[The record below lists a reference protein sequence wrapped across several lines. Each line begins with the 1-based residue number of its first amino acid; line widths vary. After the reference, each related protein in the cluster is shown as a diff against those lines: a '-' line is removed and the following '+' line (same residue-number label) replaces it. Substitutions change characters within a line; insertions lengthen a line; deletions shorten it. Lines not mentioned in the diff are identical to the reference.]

1 MNNMKDLVDDLL
13 KIYISS
19 IDSNNAKILQ
29 NVNDKYTI
37 IDKSMISA
45 YLYVK
50 ILEVLNIKNDESK
63 DVLISYLIKQNIY
76 GETGNLALEISDI
89 SKKNLYNE
97 VLNHLVIDQFEYKN
111 RILKKLKYNYKIIE
125 NNEYFRLIEFCEQ
138 VAEYYILDKLLRR
151 GNTETLEYINKLEI
165 KFKEYLGNT
174 VSEEDTLEK
183 EKIKICKLILD
194 KKFVGTEYYNLIK
207 IALKL
212 KDVYRYSTLTTVI
225 NEDVLFHQYSMT
237 VANIVFT
244 DYMIS
249 QGEEI
254 DQYKLVCKTLFHDF
268 GEYKGNEIVAQIKQ
282 YNDETIKMFAEIEE
296 NDEKEL
302 EKLLGKD
309 IYKIICE
316 YKNEK
321 EGYIAD
327 ILDKILGIMK
337 LWVEVGYMSNFTYI
351 KSICSVYQK
360 RFAKFKNI
368 DRIKELKNKEFLLE
382 FLKNSYVFV
391 KENLINVNSNIL
403 SKYFTSEE
411 IQEFQKELNKL
422 NKLRF
427 LE

>member
-1 MNNMKDLVDDLL
+1 MNNMRDLVDDLL

-37 IDKSMISA
+37 IDKAMIAS
-45 YLYVK
+45 YLYIK
-50 ILEVLNIKNDESK
+50 ILMVLNGENKISE
-63 DVLISYLIKQNIY
+63 DVLINYLIRQNIY
-76 GETGNLALEISDI
+76 GETGNLALEISDT

-97 VLNHLVIDQFEYKN
+97 VLNHLIVDQFEYKN

-125 NNEYFRLIEFCEQ
+125 NNEYFNLLEFCENI
-138 VAEYYILDKLLRR
+138 AEYYILDKLLKR
-151 GNTETLEYINKLEI
+151 GNNEVTEYINRLET
-165 KFKEYLGNT
+165 KFKLYIEK
-174 VSEEDTLEK
+174 SAIQDSLEK
-183 EKIKICKLILD
+183 EKVRIYKLILN
-194 KKFVGTEYYNLIK
+194 KKFENTEYYNLIQ

-212 KDVYRYSTLTTVI
+212 KDVYRYSTLTTVVPE
-225 NEDVLFHQYSMT
+225 NVLFHQFNMV

-244 DYMIS
+244 DYMIAK
-249 QGEEI
+249 GEEI
-254 DQYKLVCKTLFHDF
+254 DRYKLVCKILFHDF
-268 GEYKGNEIVAQIKQ
+268 GEYKGNEIVSQIKQ
-282 YNDETIKMFAEIEE
+282 YNEETIKMFAEIEE

-302 EKLLGKD
+302 ETLLGND
-309 IYKIICE
+309 IYKVISD
-316 YKNEK
+316 YKNGK

-337 LWVEVGYMSNFTYI
+337 LWIEVGYMNNFTYI

-360 RFAKFKNI
+360 RFAKFKNLE
-368 DRIKELKNKEFLLE
+368 RIEELKNKEFLLE

-391 KENLINVNSNIL
+391 KENLININPNIL
-403 SKYFTSEE
+403 AQYFTTEE
-411 IQEFQKELNKL
+411 IQGFEKELKRL